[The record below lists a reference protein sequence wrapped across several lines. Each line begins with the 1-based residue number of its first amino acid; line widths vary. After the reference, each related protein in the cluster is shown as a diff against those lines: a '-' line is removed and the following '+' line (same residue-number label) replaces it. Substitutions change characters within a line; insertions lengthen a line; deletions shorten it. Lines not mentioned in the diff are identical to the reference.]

1 MTQSLAELRASV
13 AAQRERIPMIY
24 GDVNFD
30 VTPERFCDDIAVRSC
45 LETRGGSDRRSVLA
59 DQALLERMRAYTMLG
74 DLVADAYAALAPKFG
89 FRRLIQ
95 MLVDACDSG
104 LAGIPEAP
112 PELAAFIGDMEQVPD
127 WIDMSLVEA
136 GAKSSRNAVAHA
148 SPFLIRGAFF
158 ATFLNEYAALPMALT
173 GQLSNQTAARRIFET
188 ATFFAVMTLPGAVKR
203 NGAGFK
209 AAAMVRLMH
218 ALVRFNMMTRPMA
231 HSMTWDVRKYGIPI
245 PLVDQMPAGLI
256 AANLAARRA
265 VSSGRKQF
273 THEERARV
281 EFARY
286 QCFLLGLPRE
296 LLGTTPEEL
305 VHLSAMR
312 AATLRDAYNDATCG
326 ALMRATM
333 RAQLFDDSLMGKVC
347 KLLEPSFAKLFC
359 TGNFLSKDPQR
370 AVQIG
375 IAPKP
380 LDYVLAGIA
389 TVLMA
394 AQIAAYAIALRLPWL
409 GQRADQSLVAKINR
423 LLTHYGHADF
433 TTDADVYRPAPAA
446 GTHRT

>member
-1 MTQSLAELRASV
+1 MSQSLAELRGSV
-13 AAQRERIPMIY
+13 AAQRERIPVIY
-24 GDVNFD
+24 GNVDFD
-30 VTPERFCDDIAVRSC
+30 ATPERFCDDIAVRSC
-45 LETRGGSDRRSVLA
+45 LETRGGIDRRKVLA
-59 DQALLERMRAYTMLG
+59 DQPLLERMRAYTMLG

-95 MLVDACDSG
+95 MLIDACDKG
-104 LAGIPEAP
+104 LAEVPEAP
-112 PELAAFIGDMEQVPD
+112 PELAAFMRDMEQVPD
-127 WIDMSLVEA
+127 WIDMSLVRE

-188 ATFFAVMTLPGAVKR
+188 ATFFAVMTLPGAVER

-218 ALVRFNMMTRPMA
+218 ALVRFNVMTRPVGHPLA
-231 HSMTWDVRKYGIPI
+231 WDVRKYGVPI
-245 PLVDQMPAGLI
+245 PVVDQMPAGLI
-256 AANLAARRA
+256 TANLAARRA
-265 VSSGRKQF
+265 VSSGRKEF
-273 THEERARV
+273 TRTERARV

-286 QCFLLGLPRE
+286 QCFLLGLPGE
-296 LLGTTPEEL
+296 LLGTTPQEL

-312 AATLRDAYNDATCG
+312 AATLRDAYSDATCG

-333 RAQLFDDSLMGKVC
+333 RAQLFGDSLLDKVC

-359 TGNFLSKDPQR
+359 TRNFLSRDLQR

-375 IAPKP
+375 VAPRP

-389 TVLMA
+389 MTLMA

-409 GQRADQSLVAKINR
+409 GRRADQSLVAKINR

-433 TTDADVYRPAPAA
+433 TTEADAYRPAPAT